1 MSRAKFRRTFGEII
15 VDFFIYI
22 AIAFAGIVTLY
33 PFLYLLVCSVSD
45 PLEVLRMHVWLW
57 PEGFNLRSF
66 GYLMKSN
73 TLWIAYYNTIWY
85 TVVGIIV
92 NVVMAVT
99 FAFPLSRK
107 DFFARSAIMI
117 FMAVPMFIGGSVNM
131 IPSFILVTSLGLF
144 NSRWAI
150 IIPSAMSPMLAIM
163 ARIFF
168 QSTIPDS
175 LIESARIDGANE
187 VRILRKIVLPLSLPI
202 VSVLIIY
209 NVVIFWNVYT
219 AALLYVPNFKLAPL
233 QVYLKSILIS
243 GTLDEGAVGAGA
255 GSNPASRGPIA
266 NQLRFSSI
274 VVSILPIVAMYPFL
288 QKYFVQGS
296 MMGAIKE

>member
-1 MSRAKFRRTFGEII
+1 MPKAMKKMKRSFGET
-15 VDFFIYI
+15 VADAFIYI
-22 AIAFAGIVTLY
+22 AIFIAGAITIY
-33 PFLYLLVCSVSD
+33 PFIFLLSCSISD
-45 PLEVLRMHVWLW
+45 PMEVLKMHVWLW
-57 PEGFNLRSF
+57 PKGFTLHSF
-66 GYLMKSN
+66 YLLTKSN
-73 TLWIAYYNTIWY
+73 TLWLAYYNTIWY
-85 TVVGIIV
+85 TVVGIVV

-107 DFFARSAIMI
+107 DFFARSAIML
-117 FMAVPMFIGGSVNM
+117 FMAVPMFVGGSVNM
-131 IPSFILVTSLGLF
+131 IPSFILVNALGLF
-144 NSRWAI
+144 NTRWAI

-163 ARIFF
+163 SRIFF
-168 QSTIPDS
+168 QTTIPDS

-202 VSVLIIY
+202 VSVLVIY

-233 QVYLKSILIS
+233 QVYLQQVLIKD
-243 GTLDEGAVGAGA
+243 TVDAGA
-255 GSNPASRGPIA
+255 IMGSNPASRGPIA
-266 NQLRFSSI
+266 NQLKYSSI